1 MGEKSNLALFDGH
14 FFSQRSFEES
24 FIAPV
29 TEQLSTTYR
38 GGHLQSCDRDA
49 IAGYCGKLHQWPT
62 GSRQMLGSVRHDSLE
77 WGFGDAQW
85 LSYQR
90 SSLDRTVCSDGG
102 DHGEMEEAARAANGE
117 SHVGPSA
124 HVPPTS
130 PPLRALRPAMSTKAK
145 QHFISQLRGKRGKAG
160 GVRKYT
166 FNDGEQAILDAGRK
180 EWARGQVKAKEL
192 KDRLYNNIKD
202 LYLKENEKR
211 MDDWERDSLRRA
223 VYTFVQLRCK
233 QRSKA
238 ARVGTRRLTWREV
251 LYYEKHQEVAKAKKK
266 LMTKTGKPAF
276 HVHQQ
281 AITLVS
287 KKLSSADVAK
297 LKVIASAWNLTGPP
311 DDYKVRNALK
321 KLDKRTQEFARDVLT
336 QHGAIYFFMYGSK
349 VRTAASRLEHRSG
362 PTSSVAALLTW
373 KSGSSGM
380 QAGHLPSG
388 TCGPRTF
395 CWGKTEQPL
404 DSGPADL
411 VNGKDPALFQLE
423 RNADDQPLLPN
434 LDHKKFDKA
443 AVHMKYSTWVAAVFR
458 AFVSYWYGVGRGVVG
473 RRVKVPWKFLKEHSI
488 TDWIAE
494 EFVPEGSERLGAPDK
509 DMNGLEG
516 LLPLLE
522 HWYERQESEQEVQ
535 ALLAADDPDDFKLP
549 PRPDAVDSG
558 SEEEDVVDNAEVR
571 RAASEGSEAEGVAH
585 TQQKGPQGGGGTRG
599 RGSHEA
605 NLGAIAQAER
615 SVQKGGA
622 YAGTAG
628 SNPSAREGHGPRR
641 RRKSGLLG
649 SPADSDHSG
658 VDVAKTKPRR
668 KARGTRIQSDDEAGP
683 RAGAP
688 DAPDAQYRFVEGG
701 SKYEVEE
708 NFERD
713 VAGIL
718 GEELPPG
725 GNPVDRSPFDDEGV
739 SPGPEIQADG
749 PFSGRGPLLSF
760 ASHPPSRRRG
770 ATPHWLRRPT
780 SQRTTT
786 ATRTATATV
795 DDITR
800 MLDRIEES
808 EEEPEQPRRE
818 ETPTPESSRLGVG
831 GMRGATKVKATMKT
845 QKSGTTKNAGQGPA
859 EKRQRKAATAT
870 QGKRKVRDEDDEVPQ
885 ASKKVKESAEGVTR
899 KTRAQVGKQT
909 AAPQTLPRLRP
920 RQGSQGPA
928 LPPTLPPHMRPQTR
942 PGGTLPVIPLDEHF
956 PLFQSPRPVDPPNGN
971 HGHAWRVLVGVVG
984 SMACVMYLVVASGH
998 PWPWPFRFIPPA
1010 PVVEGNALMMS
1021 LRWIDIQDAWVYQNA
1036 GSGGHHFCPVD
1047 GSAGLRQQ
1055 SHVSAQHW
1063 WGIRLASNMTRNSHQ
1078 LPRAGHFNRF
1088 PFLRDRKCH
1097 IDEASGHPVVEL
1109 VPLMGRKLVDVSH
1122 RIEILRVGFS
1132 TV

>member
-1 MGEKSNLALFDGH
+1 
-14 FFSQRSFEES
+14 
-24 FIAPV
+24 
-29 TEQLSTTYR
+29 
-38 GGHLQSCDRDA
+38 
-49 IAGYCGKLHQWPT
+49 
-62 GSRQMLGSVRHDSLE
+62 
-77 WGFGDAQW
+77 
-85 LSYQR
+85 
-90 SSLDRTVCSDGG
+90 
-102 DHGEMEEAARAANGE
+102 
-117 SHVGPSA
+117 
-124 HVPPTS
+124 
-130 PPLRALRPAMSTKAK
+130 MSTKAK

-192 KDRLYNNIKD
+192 KDRLYNDIKD

-233 QRSKA
+233 QSFQGSA
-238 ARVGTRRLTWREV
+238 
-251 LYYEKHQEVAKAKKK
+251 EVAKAKKK

-336 QHGAIYFFMYGSK
+336 QHGAIYFFMYAFKGADGGIQTGTQEWTNLFRGRSFDLEK
-349 VRTAASRLEHRSG
+349 RKQWDASGAFAIWDLWAKDFLLGEDGAAAR
-362 PTSSVAALLTW
+362 
-373 KSGSSGM
+373 
-380 QAGHLPSG
+380 
-388 TCGPRTF
+388 
-395 CWGKTEQPL
+395 
-404 DSGPADL
+404 SGPADL

-494 EFVPEGSERLGAPDK
+494 EFVPEGSERLGDPDK

-522 HWYERQESEQEVQ
+522 HWYERQESGEAEVLRFHHVAEPIPGQ
-535 ALLAADDPDDFKLP
+535 NKKYRRVLAADDPDDFKLP

-558 SEEEDVVDNAEVR
+558 SEEEDVVDNTEVR

-760 ASHPPSRRRG
+760 ASHPPSEEEG
-770 ATPHWLRRPT
+770 SDTPLAQKANKSKNDDSDSDSH
-780 SQRTTT
+780 SDM
-786 ATRTATATV
+786 

-800 MLDRIEES
+800 MLDRIEQS
-808 EEEPEQPRRE
+808 EEEPEQP
-818 ETPTPESSRLGVG
+818 SSRGDPNARELTLG
-831 GMRGATKVKATMKT
+831 
-845 QKSGTTKNAGQGPA
+845 
-859 EKRQRKAATAT
+859 
-870 QGKRKVRDEDDEVPQ
+870 
-885 ASKKVKESAEGVTR
+885 
-899 KTRAQVGKQT
+899 
-909 AAPQTLPRLRP
+909 
-920 RQGSQGPA
+920 
-928 LPPTLPPHMRPQTR
+928 
-942 PGGTLPVIPLDEHF
+942 
-956 PLFQSPRPVDPPNGN
+956 
-971 HGHAWRVLVGVVG
+971 
-984 SMACVMYLVVASGH
+984 C
-998 PWPWPFRFIPPA
+998 
-1010 PVVEGNALMMS
+1010 
-1021 LRWIDIQDAWVYQNA
+1021 RWNA
-1036 GSGGHHFCPVD
+1036 GSDQSQGH
-1047 GSAGLRQQ
+1047 
-1055 SHVSAQHW
+1055 
-1063 WGIRLASNMTRNSHQ
+1063 
-1078 LPRAGHFNRF
+1078 
-1088 PFLRDRKCH
+1088 
-1097 IDEASGHPVVEL
+1097 DEDAKERHDQERRTGASGKAAAQ
-1109 VPLMGRKLVDVSH
+1109 GRNCHARQEES
-1122 RIEILRVGFS
+1122 S
-1132 TV
+1132 

>member
-1 MGEKSNLALFDGH
+1 MPDSLTPEKCCFIEAEYEGWVKQQSNLALFDGH

-38 GGHLQSCDRDA
+38 GGHLQSCDRNA

-90 SSLDRTVCSDGG
+90 SSLDRIVTTTSQPPNTK
-102 DHGEMEEAARAANGE
+102 ELYARMEETTESMEEAARAADGE
-117 SHVGPSA
+117 SHGGPSA

-192 KDRLYNNIKD
+192 KDRLYNDIKD

-311 DDYKVRNALK
+311 NDYKVRNALK

-336 QHGAIYFFMYGSK
+336 QHGAIYFFMYVFKGVDGGIQTGTQEWTNLFRGCSFDLEK
-349 VRTAASRLEHRSG
+349 RKQWDASGAFAIWDLWAKDFLLGEDGAAAR
-362 PTSSVAALLTW
+362 P
-373 KSGSSGM
+373 
-380 QAGHLPSG
+380 
-388 TCGPRTF
+388 
-395 CWGKTEQPL
+395 
-404 DSGPADL
+404 GPADL

-423 RNADDQPLLPN
+423 WNADDQPLLPN
-434 LDHKKFDKA
+434 LNHKKFDKA

-458 AFVSYWYGVGRGVVG
+458 AFVSYWYGVGCGVVG

-494 EFVPEGSERLGAPDK
+494 EFVPEGSERLGDPDK
-509 DMNGLEG
+509 DMNGLEE
-516 LLPLLE
+516 LLLLLE
-522 HWYERQESEQEVQ
+522 HWYERQESSEAEVLRFHHVAEPIPGQ
-535 ALLAADDPDDFKLP
+535 NKKYRRVLAADDPDNFKLP

-585 TQQKGPQGGGGTRG
+585 TQQKGPQGRGGTRG

-622 YAGTAG
+622 YAGTPG

-649 SPADSDHSG
+649 SPADSNHSG

-760 ASHPPSRRRG
+760 ASHPPSEEEG
-770 ATPHWLRRPT
+770 SDTPLAQKANKSKNDDSDSDSH
-780 SQRTTT
+780 SD
-786 ATRTATATV
+786 V

-859 EKRQRKAATAT
+859 EKWQRKAATAT

-885 ASKKVKESAEGVTR
+885 ASKKVKESTEGVTR

-909 AAPQTLPRLRP
+909 VAPQTLPLSETLTRVTRACSATNTPTTHATPDTARRNPPRHTAGRALSPVPESPSRGSAKRKPRP
-920 RQGSQGPA
+920 RMVTKQNK
-928 LPPTLPPHMRPQTR
+928 PPPDGR
-942 PGGTLPVIPLDEHF
+942 DEWD
-956 PLFQSPRPVDPPNGN
+956 LSGRQKQS
-971 HGHAWRVLVGVVG
+971 
-984 SMACVMYLVVASGH
+984 
-998 PWPWPFRFIPPA
+998 
-1010 PVVEGNALMMS
+1010 
-1021 LRWIDIQDAWVYQNA
+1021 
-1036 GSGGHHFCPVD
+1036 
-1047 GSAGLRQQ
+1047 
-1055 SHVSAQHW
+1055 
-1063 WGIRLASNMTRNSHQ
+1063 
-1078 LPRAGHFNRF
+1078 
-1088 PFLRDRKCH
+1088 
-1097 IDEASGHPVVEL
+1097 
-1109 VPLMGRKLVDVSH
+1109 
-1122 RIEILRVGFS
+1122 RI
-1132 TV
+1132 

>member
-1 MGEKSNLALFDGH
+1 MPDSLTPEERCFIEAEYEGWVKQQSNLALFDGH

-62 GSRQMLGSVRHDSLE
+62 GVQMLGSVRHDSLG

-90 SSLDRTVCSDGG
+90 SSLDRIVTTTSQPPNTK
-102 DHGEMEEAARAANGE
+102 ELYARMEETTESMEEAARAANGE

-192 KDRLYNNIKD
+192 KDRLYNDIKD

-336 QHGAIYFFMYGSK
+336 QHGAIYFFMYAFKGADGGIQTGTQEWTNLFRGRSFDLEK
-349 VRTAASRLEHRSG
+349 RKQWDASGAFAIWDLWAKDFLLGEDGAAAR
-362 PTSSVAALLTW
+362 A
-373 KSGSSGM
+373 
-380 QAGHLPSG
+380 
-388 TCGPRTF
+388 
-395 CWGKTEQPL
+395 
-404 DSGPADL
+404 GPADL

-494 EFVPEGSERLGAPDK
+494 EFVPEGSERLGDPDK

-522 HWYERQESEQEVQ
+522 RWFHHVAEPIPGQNKKYRRV
-535 ALLAADDPDDFKLP
+535 LAADDPDDFKLP

-571 RAASEGSEAEGVAH
+571 RAAPEGSEAEGVAH

-688 DAPDAQYRFVEGG
+688 DAPDTQYRFVEGG

-718 GEELPPG
+718 GEELPPVEILLIG
-725 GNPVDRSPFDDEGV
+725 AHSTMR
-739 SPGPEIQADG
+739 IQADG
-749 PFSGRGPLLSF
+749 PFSGWGPLLSF
-760 ASHPPSRRRG
+760 ASHPPSEEEG
-770 ATPHWLRRPT
+770 SDTPLAQKANKSKNDDSDSDSH
-780 SQRTTT
+780 SD
-786 ATRTATATV
+786 V

-808 EEEPEQPRRE
+808 EEEPEQPRRK
-818 ETPTPESSRLGVG
+818 ETPTPESSHLGVG

-909 AAPQTLPRLRP
+909 AAPQTLPPPETPTRVTRARSAANTPTTHATPDTARRNPPRHTAGRALSPVPESPSRGSAKRKPRP
-920 RQGSQGPA
+920 RMVTKQNK
-928 LPPTLPPHMRPQTR
+928 PPPDGR
-942 PGGTLPVIPLDEHF
+942 DEWD
-956 PLFQSPRPVDPPNGN
+956 L
-971 HGHAWRVLVGVVG
+971 
-984 SMACVMYLVVASGH
+984 SG
-998 PWPWPFRFIPPA
+998 
-1010 PVVEGNALMMS
+1010 
-1021 LRWIDIQDAWVYQNA
+1021 
-1036 GSGGHHFCPVD
+1036 C
-1047 GSAGLRQQ
+1047 
-1055 SHVSAQHW
+1055 
-1063 WGIRLASNMTRNSHQ
+1063 
-1078 LPRAGHFNRF
+1078 
-1088 PFLRDRKCH
+1088 RKR
-1097 IDEASGHPVVEL
+1097 S
-1109 VPLMGRKLVDVSH
+1109 
-1122 RIEILRVGFS
+1122 RI
-1132 TV
+1132 